1 MLRIKFQRCVSRR
14 LNLLSALC
22 LAASSLPAQ
31 GALGPTSDS
40 AFARSVELRK
50 KDSLDLSSFLT
61 RRPAAEAGA
70 PGEALLGVRA
80 RSDLAEAPGN
90 ALFEY
95 SVAVADG
102 GEGDEIS
109 EAERRLLSL
118 RIDSQWRSVDY
129 ALRLFSVGD
138 GYGRS
143 APAREHLGAL
153 GLPGAG
159 RGAELSAGWE
169 LLDVQLRPRVR
180 RVTRDE
186 GSARRIEDAH
196 SLHLSRALLDDLD
209 LAAHFETRSGRLLG
223 QGAETVLDTR
233 VADRAHVALSGSG
246 WRLFW
251 TELDR
256 DHRPSGAASGESA
269 DSTELGLR
277 IDVPGALSLAPR
289 YRLDRS
295 STGTADTELTTGRLA
310 ISASLPVVR
319 ALDVELE
326 YRDRR
331 ELGADASGFAAV
343 LKMRRPLALA
353 ERLPQGV
360 MLDASVSWR
369 ESDATGRALWQDGFG
384 GQIALEYRRSIP
396 R

>member
-1 MLRIKFQRCVSRR
+1 MCF
-14 LNLLSALC
+14 
-22 LAASSLPAQ
+22 AASSLPAQ
-31 GALGPTSDS
+31 AALGPAFAAASAS

-50 KDSLDLSSFLT
+50 EDSLGLSSFLT
-61 RRPAAEAGA
+61 RRPAGEAGA

-153 GLPGAG
+153 DLPGAG

-196 SLHLSRALLDDLD
+196 SCISAVRLLDDLD
-209 LAAHFETRSGRLLG
+209 LAAHLPGPPGRPLLG

-233 VADRAHVALSGSG
+233 VADRAHVALQRVGAGACSGT
-246 WRLFW
+246 RA
-251 TELDR
+251 
-256 DHRPSGAASGESA
+256 RP
-269 DSTELGLR
+269 
-277 IDVPGALSLAPR
+277 
-289 YRLDRS
+289 
-295 STGTADTELTTGRLA
+295 
-310 ISASLPVVR
+310 
-319 ALDVELE
+319 
-326 YRDRR
+326 
-331 ELGADASGFAAV
+331 
-343 LKMRRPLALA
+343 
-353 ERLPQGV
+353 
-360 MLDASVSWR
+360 
-369 ESDATGRALWQDGFG
+369 
-384 GQIALEYRRSIP
+384 
-396 R
+396 